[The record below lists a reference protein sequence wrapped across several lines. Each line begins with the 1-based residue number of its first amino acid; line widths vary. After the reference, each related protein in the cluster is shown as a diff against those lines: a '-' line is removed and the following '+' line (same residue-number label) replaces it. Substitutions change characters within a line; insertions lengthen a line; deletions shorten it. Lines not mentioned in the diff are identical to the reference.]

1 MYLNGEFGS
10 KPEDVNAYAASSF
23 FAVDRYASYRK
34 YWKASLENGEWV
46 VADRYTTSNMIYQVT
61 KLPRLALDFA
71 DTLLLM
77 KEGRVVSRCL
87 ADGFSTRML
96 DEIYDVD
103 VAAYMRR
110 VLARWQG

>member
-1 MYLNGEFGS
+1 MLH
-10 KPEDVNAYAASSF
+10 DVN
-23 FAVDRYASYRK
+23 
-34 YWKASLENGEWV
+34 
-46 VADRYTTSNMIYQVT
+46 
-61 KLPRLALDFA
+61 LALDFA

-77 KEGRVVSRCL
+77 KEGRVVSRCP

>member
-1 MYLNGEFGS
+1 
-10 KPEDVNAYAASSF
+10 
-23 FAVDRYASYRK
+23 
-34 YWKASLENGEWV
+34 
-46 VADRYTTSNMIYQVT
+46 
-61 KLPRLALDFA
+61 
-71 DTLLLM
+71 M